1 MGSNLLALQDA
12 TASSALTT
20 PEPRRQQPFQSLQN
34 RRFGFPPVRR
44 YSARYTQQRKC
55 PVRVGVTELLVI
67 LLIVLVLFGSKKLPE
82 LADGMGK
89 AIRNFKRG
97 IASEDE
103 DVTPPAA
110 PDPNKQVPP
119 RAGVS
124 DLKSEVEVEQRKT

>member
-1 MGSNLLALQDA
+1 
-12 TASSALTT
+12 
-20 PEPRRQQPFQSLQN
+20 
-34 RRFGFPPVRR
+34 
-44 YSARYTQQRKC
+44 
-55 PVRVGVTELLVI
+55 VRVGVTELLVI

-110 PDPNKQVPP
+110 ESSKQVPP
-119 RAGVS
+119 RSGAS
-124 DLKSEVEVEQRKT
+124 EIKSEVETTESRKT